1 MSVAGTELATLV
13 IDAARNDARLAAD
26 LADVLRP
33 HLQQQ
38 EQVATAGWMNSRE
51 AAAYLGLTLPAL
63 HRLTATR
70 AIPFEQDT
78 PGGKCWF
85 SPAALDDWRRR
96 NGTGS
101 VCRRAT

>member
-1 MSVAGTELATLV
+1 MSVAGAELATLV
-13 IDAARNDARLAAD
+13 IDAVRDDARLATE
-26 LADVLRP
+26 LAAVLRP
-33 HLQQQ
+33 HLQPQ
-38 EQVATAGWMNSRE
+38 EQPAAAGWMDSRK

-63 HRLTATR
+63 HRHTAAR
-70 AIPFEQDT
+70 SIPFEQDR

-101 VCRRAT
+101 VRRRAT